1 MDLSKNKIEF
11 KNLTLQDI
19 EQFLTNS
26 GEAKF
31 RAKQIYNWMYK
42 NFAVDFSEMKNIPKA
57 LLSKLEKEVS
67 LTTLKSETSLS
78 SSSTK
83 TVKYLF
89 STKDNKSIESVVI
102 PESKRTTLCLSTQVG
117 CPLDCKF
124 CATGLMGFSRN
135 LTVGEIIDQYL
146 LTTKTYADKI
156 TNIVY
161 MGMGEPLL
169 NFKNV
174 LKSLNIFLDENSI
187 CLGRNRITISTS
199 GIPDRIRELAES
211 KYRVKLALSLH
222 SCFDETR
229 SQIMPINKKYP
240 LKEVIES
247 LEYYYRNTKNPLTYE
262 YIMLKDLNDTE
273 RDIKAITKL
282 TRRFPSKLNVIPFN
296 SIDHMLPEGYS
307 TNLFPTERD
316 EIMKFVNKLKQN
328 GVTVM
333 IRDTQGD
340 DIAAACGQL
349 AIKKQKVKIS

>member
-1 MDLSKNKIEF
+1 MNLSKNKIEF
-11 KNLTLQDI
+11 KNFSLQEI
-19 EQFLTNS
+19 EQFLIKT
-26 GEAKF
+26 GAAKF
-31 RAKQIYNWMYK
+31 RGQQIYNWMYK
-42 NFAVDFSEMKNIPKA
+42 NYVVDFSEMKNIPKD
-57 LLSKLEKEVS
+57 LLSELKMNVS
-67 LTTLKSETSLS
+67 LTTLNPETSLNS
-78 SSSTK
+78 NSTK

-89 STKDNKSIESVVI
+89 STKDNKSIESVII
-102 PESKRTTLCLSTQVG
+102 PERRRTTLCLSTQVG

-146 LTTKTYADKI
+146 MTSKMYKEEI

-161 MGMGEPLL
+161 MGMGEPML
-169 NFKNV
+169 NFENV
-174 LKSLNIFLDENSI
+174 LKSLNIFLDENSVG
-187 CLGRNRITISTS
+187 LGRNRITISTS
-199 GIPDRIRELAES
+199 GIPDKIRELAES
-211 KYRVKLALSLH
+211 KYRIKLALSLH

-229 SQIMPINKKYP
+229 SLIMPINKRYS
-240 LKEVIES
+240 LKEVIDS

-273 RDIKAITKL
+273 KDIKALTKL

-296 SIDHMLPEGYS
+296 SIEHMVPEGFS
-307 TNLFPTERD
+307 ANLIPTAKD
-316 EIMKFVNKLKQN
+316 EIIKFVNRLKQN

-349 AIKKQKVKIS
+349 AIKNKN

>member
-1 MDLSKNKIEF
+1 MNLSKNKIEI
-11 KNLTLQDI
+11 KNFALPEI
-19 EQFLTNS
+19 EQFIANFD
-26 GEAKF
+26 APKF
-31 RAKQIYNWMYK
+31 RAKQLYNWLYK
-42 NFAVDFSEMKNIPKA
+42 NFAVNFSEMQNLPKV
-57 LLSKLEKEVS
+57 LLSKLEKAVS
-67 LTTLKSETSLS
+67 LTTLNPETSS
-78 SSSTK
+78 NSNATK

-89 STKDNKSIESVVI
+89 STKDNKAIESVVI
-102 PESKRTTLCLSTQVG
+102 PESKRITLCLSTQVG

-135 LTVGEIIDQYL
+135 LTVGEIVDQYL
-146 LTTKTYADKI
+146 LTSRMYADKI

-169 NFKNV
+169 NFDNV
-174 LKSLNIFLDENSI
+174 LKSLNIFLDENAVA
-187 CLGRNRITISTS
+187 LGRNRITISTS
-199 GIPDRIRELAES
+199 GIPTKIRELAES

-229 SQIMPINKKYP
+229 SRIMPINKKYP
-240 LKEVIES
+240 LKEVIKS

-262 YIMLKDLNDTE
+262 YIMLKGLNDSE
-273 RDIKAITKL
+273 KDIKAITKL

-296 SIDHMLPEGYS
+296 SIEHMLPEGYS
-307 TNLFPTERD
+307 TKLVPTERD
-316 EIMKFVNKLKQN
+316 EITKFVKKLKQN

-349 AIKKQKVKIS
+349 AIKNN